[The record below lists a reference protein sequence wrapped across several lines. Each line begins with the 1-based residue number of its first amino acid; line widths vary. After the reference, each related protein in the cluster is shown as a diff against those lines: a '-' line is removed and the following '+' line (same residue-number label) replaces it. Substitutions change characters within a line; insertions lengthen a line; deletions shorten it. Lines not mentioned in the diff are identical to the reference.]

1 MIGPELEL
9 LVLDENYQ
17 ESHRADEIIQ
27 NCQNE
32 GLKVVTECSKSIVEI
47 NFKPGEPK
55 ETLDEMAR
63 TLSRVNDIARESG
76 LRVLPIEMP
85 LNYNFVPIIRQSPRY
100 DAKKKLLGEDRFTI
114 SGKVM
119 GFHSH
124 YDLNPND
131 NIKIEQINFLTLV
144 DPFAIAISACSPY
157 KTSGGESFDSWRTHS
172 YRYIVHEEFP
182 FQGDLQKFHQSYDS
196 YLRELETEYV
206 RFVEFSKTKG
216 TNFEDHSTPFNS
228 IWGPVRINLDYSTG
242 ELRSMGSNPNIKL
255 LWEAATLIYGGLH
268 LIESGHARDNSSLI
282 KYLLNTNNP
291 KDSFEMIQSLS
302 VDAAQYGFSSEAVTN
317 FCTKV
322 VDFCKIGL
330 TDEENGLISKV
341 ENAIY
346 NRRNMANTISGMK
359 GNPQSKYQQLI
370 QIYESTLADISRQ
383 YK

>member
-206 RFVEFSKTKG
+206 RFVEF
-216 TNFEDHSTPFNS
+216 
-228 IWGPVRINLDYSTG
+228 
-242 ELRSMGSNPNIKL
+242 
-255 LWEAATLIYGGLH
+255 
-268 LIESGHARDNSSLI
+268 
-282 KYLLNTNNP
+282 
-291 KDSFEMIQSLS
+291 
-302 VDAAQYGFSSEAVTN
+302 
-317 FCTKV
+317 
-322 VDFCKIGL
+322 KIGRAH
-330 TDEENGLISKV
+330 V
-341 ENAIY
+341 
-346 NRRNMANTISGMK
+346 
-359 GNPQSKYQQLI
+359 
-370 QIYESTLADISRQ
+370 
-383 YK
+383 